1 MNSDETILVN
11 KVAQSALITIKP
23 EDFLPKETIKPF
35 DIKQFLFRE
44 LLLKELDFRAAMKAL
59 DWNEYRDCILAVHCS
74 NDAIIPTW
82 AYMLIT
88 QHAHSHV
95 KRILF
100 GTEEQVLIQ
109 LLHETIST
117 LNFGEFKD
125 KKIVIKGCSERFV
138 PASAYLELTNQL
150 LPYAS
155 SIMYGEPCSTVPIYK
170 KKN

>member
-95 KRILF
+95 KRILWNRRTSF
-100 GTEEQVLIQ
+100 
-109 LLHETIST
+109 
-117 LNFGEFKD
+117 D
-125 KKIVIKGCSERFV
+125 
-138 PASAYLELTNQL
+138 SAY
-150 LPYAS
+150 A
-155 SIMYGEPCSTVPIYK
+155 
-170 KKN
+170 